1 VHTLWWEIKMAI
13 IGSNTLEI
21 RRVMQR
27 EVSNGNVNYYENLQ
41 YRTKDIIIAVLGI
54 SLGTWS
60 DWQSLQRTDLI
71 YVDENGN
78 PL

>member
-1 VHTLWWEIKMAI
+1 MAL
-13 IGSNTLEI
+13 IGSNTLQI

-27 EVSNGNVNYYENLQ
+27 EVIDGQVSYFENLQ
-41 YRTKDIIIAVLGI
+41 YRTKDVVIAVLGV

-60 DWQSLQRTDLI
+60 AWQSLDRIDLI

>member
-1 VHTLWWEIKMAI
+1 MAL
-13 IGSNTLEI
+13 IGSNTLQI

-27 EVSNGNVNYYENLQ
+27 EVIDGQVSYFENLQ
-41 YRTKDIIIAVLGI
+41 YRTKDVVIAVLGV

-60 DWQSLQRTDLI
+60 AWQSLDRTDLI

>member
-1 VHTLWWEIKMAI
+1 MARSPWSEADMA
-13 IGSNTLEI
+13 IGSNTIEI

-27 EVSNGNVNYYENLQ
+27 EVINGQVSYFENLQ
-41 YRTKDIIIAVLGI
+41 YRTKDTLLSVLGL
-54 SLGTWS
+54 SLGSWS
-60 DWQSLQRTDLI
+60 AWQSIPRTDLI